1 MQSHFVLE
9 SDILEFT
16 KNLLLNFSIL
26 LVLLFFMQMIIERQV
41 KTEIIRWTNFLFYSL
56 SIISCILLSTQI
68 ANGVQFDLRQVPF
81 IIGSLYSGSAF
92 PLFLV
97 LILVRGIIG
106 VNFGF
111 WVTLF
116 VFFIVTCLFI
126 FVRKWFLK
134 LTANQRVWVSM
145 LFSMMTSLL
154 LVIFVLLKQVPVHLT
169 EVGISFLI
177 VPALATGIISYT
189 IELIRQNTIMRKQL
203 VKAEKIEAVSHMS
216 AAISHEIRNPLT
228 SVKGFLQLLGE
239 KDYPEERKREFI
251 QIAVDELNRAEQVIG
266 DYLTFARP
274 ALDRSEEIDVQK
286 ELNHVLNVL
295 MPLANMNAVEITQ
308 SYGREI
314 KVIGDRQKFHQAFI
328 NIIKNGLEAMPNG
341 GVMSVEAGVS
351 GGDVHITIKDT
362 GIGMTEE
369 QLNRLGEP
377 YYSTKGKK
385 GTGLGLMVSYSIIE
399 AMKGK
404 IKVRSRLGKGSIF
417 QIIFTTGSYLK

>member
-1 MQSHFVLE
+1 M
-9 SDILEFT
+9 EFT

-26 LVLLFFMQMIIERQV
+26 LVLLFFMQMIKERQL
-41 KTEIIRWTNFLFYSL
+41 KKEMIRWTTFLFYSL
-56 SIISCILLSTQI
+56 SIISCILLSTQV
-68 ANGVQFDLRQVPF
+68 ADGVQFDLRQVPF
-81 IIGSLYSGSAF
+81 IIGSLYSGLAF
-92 PLFLV
+92 PLLLV
-97 LILVRGIIG
+97 VILVRGIIG
-106 VNFGF
+106 VNYGF

-116 VFFIVTCLFI
+116 VFIIVACLFI
-126 FVRKWFLK
+126 LVRNWFLK
-134 LTANQRVWVSM
+134 LTANQRVGVTM
-145 LFSMMTSLL
+145 LFSTMTSLL
-154 LVIFVLLKQVPVHLT
+154 LMIFSLLKQEPIHIT
-169 EVGISFLI
+169 EVWTSFLI

-189 IELIRQNTIMRKQL
+189 IELIRQNTLMRKQL

-251 QIAVDELNRAEQVIG
+251 QIAVDELNRAEQVIS

-274 ALDRSEEIDVQK
+274 ALDRSEEIDIQK

-295 MPLANMNAVEITQ
+295 MPLANMNAVEISQ

-314 KVIGDRQKFHQAFI
+314 SVIGDRQKFHQAFI

-341 GVMSVEAGVS
+341 GGMSVEAMVS
-351 GGDVHITIKDT
+351 AGNVHIIIKDT

-385 GTGLGLMVSYSIIE
+385 GTGLGLMVTYSIIE

-404 IKVRSRLGKGSIF
+404 VKVSSRLGKGSLFHIT
-417 QIIFTTGSYLK
+417 FTPSSSLK